1 MKNAAIPA
9 RVASLLLCALLL
21 AGSTGCRKDAP
32 PPQWDVD
39 LLLPLVKG
47 SLDIRDLIADS
58 LLETGQDGVVML
70 RYSDVL
76 FDLSLDTIL
85 QAPDTSFDH
94 RFALPVPGP
103 LQFGPGVQFYDQQD
117 VTRFDLGDVQLR
129 RLVLREGFLDL
140 SLRNMIQSVV
150 IGSFSLPGATFQGE
164 TLTREQAVGPGTP
177 GMPTTAVTTV
187 DISGYSFD
195 LRGPLGNGVN
205 TLASAVSARLDPNG
219 QGASVTNMDSL
230 IALITYR
237 GLVPQ
242 YALGYFG
249 SQVYEAEEEETTLDL
264 FNPVIAGA
272 IDLDQVTMRLK
283 VSNGLGADVQVFIRE
298 LISENS
304 RTGNIVPLSHAIL
317 NGPVNLTR
325 ALDLGWTAL
334 PFMLERVLD
343 NGNSNIDLFV
353 ENLPD
358 RLRYALEVRLN
369 PLGDIS
375 NGNDF
380 LYHDSRIEA
389 RAELEIPLRFS
400 ATGLTLETTIT
411 PELGGNAD
419 AHALQ
424 SGRLMLFAEN
434 GFPFDAQVEL
444 AIVDEGGTVL
454 SQVDVPGTVPHGFLN
469 GEGLVTAPGV
479 GRLDITLA
487 PPQVDLLHTGGRFRL
502 RAVLNTA
509 QQGTLLPILEH
520 YRIDLRITAAANYI
534 LNGNE

>member
-9 RVASLLLCALLL
+9 RVASLLLGALLL
-21 AGSTGCRKDAP
+21 AGSLGCRKDAGP
-32 PPQWDVD
+32 PKWDVD
-39 LLLPLVKG
+39 LLLPLVNG
-47 SLDIRDLIADS
+47 SLGIRDLIADS

-117 VTRFDLGDVQLR
+117 VTSFDLGDVQLR

-150 IGSFSLPGATFQGE
+150 IGNFSLPGATLQGQ
-164 TLTREQAVGPGTP
+164 TLMREQSVGPGTP
-177 GMPTTAVTTV
+177 DQPTTAVTTL

-195 LRGPLGNGVN
+195 LRGPLGTGVN
-205 TLASAVSARLDPNG
+205 TLASSVSARLDPDG
-219 QGASVTNMDSL
+219 QGASVTNLDSL

-242 YALGYFG
+242 FALGYFG
-249 SQVYEAEEEETTLDL
+249 SQSYEADEETTSLDL
-264 FNPVIAGA
+264 FTAVIAGT
-272 IDLDQVTMRLK
+272 IDLDQVTMRLS
-283 VSNGLGADVQVFIRE
+283 VTNGLGADVQVFIRE

-304 RTGNIVPLSHAIL
+304 RTGNTVPLSHAIL

-325 ALDLGWTAL
+325 ALDLGWTAQ
-334 PFMLERVLD
+334 PFVLERVLD

-400 ATGLTLETTIT
+400 ATGLTLETIIT
-411 PELGGNAD
+411 PELGGGAD

-434 GFPFDAQVEL
+434 GFPFDAHVEL
-444 AIVDEGGTVL
+444 AIVDEGGVVL
-454 SQVDVPGTVPHGFLN
+454 SQVDVPGTVPHGAID
-469 GEGLVTAPGV
+469 GDGLVTAPGV
-479 GRLDITLA
+479 GRLDVTLTT
-487 PPQVDLLHTGGRFRL
+487 PQVDLLYTGGRFRL
-502 RAVLNTA
+502 RAVLNTG

-534 LNGNE
+534 VNGNE